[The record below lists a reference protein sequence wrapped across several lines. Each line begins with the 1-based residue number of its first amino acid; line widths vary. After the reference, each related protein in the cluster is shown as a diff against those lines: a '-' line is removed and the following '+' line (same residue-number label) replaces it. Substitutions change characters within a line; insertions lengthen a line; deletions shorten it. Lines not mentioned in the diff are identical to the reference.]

1 MAYQGNQNLRSANEK
16 IVYTPEMKKEF
27 IRCYSDIIHF
37 GEEYCH
43 IITIDEGKVK
53 IKFWDFQKRMIKA
66 MYDPP
71 EYRNAEGQLEKKKF
85 LIVLSP
91 RQVGKCVY
99 KNEKIKIRNKKTG
112 EIKEISNGEFHD
124 MIKNR
129 K

>member
-53 IKFWDFQKRMIKA
+53 IKFWDFQKKMIKA

-71 EYRNAEGQLEKKKF
+71 EYRNAEGQMEKKKF

-91 RQVGKCVY
+91 RQGAMFTLLY
-99 KNEKIKIRNKKTG
+99 LTHDSDFNEHKPIASCK
-112 EIKEISNGEFHD
+112 
-124 MIKNR
+124 
-129 K
+129 